1 MEAEYEKQM
10 ERLKDELNKEK
21 EKKQALDRQLE
32 QVKND
37 LENIEERFPQEVIEL
52 KDQIEQAKQQTNE
65 YEKKTKELQ

>member
-10 ERLKDELNKEK
+10 ERHKDELNKEK
-21 EKKQALDRQLE
+21 EKKHALDQQLE

-52 KDQIEQAKQQTNE
+52 KDQIEQAK
-65 YEKKTKELQ
+65 

>member
-10 ERLKDELNKEK
+10 ERHKDELNKEK

-52 KDQIEQAKQQTNE
+52 KDQIEQAK
-65 YEKKTKELQ
+65 